1 MLVES
6 SNSNLP
12 ESSLPPASKKV
23 SQTAIKVARSKKFRL
38 RTVLIVPFIVP
49 IIASTGLVGW
59 FSFRNGQQA
68 IDDLAAQLNS
78 EISAR
83 IKQHVLNYLTKSHNV
98 LRLTDAGV
106 QSGNLKLDDFDGL
119 QRYFWQVVQKGD
131 LESYLFFGNEQGE
144 FVGVEHREDGTIQL
158 KIRTKATEPMR
169 ETYLLDDRG
178 NRQKLL
184 KSAKYD
190 TTSRPWYRAAEQT
203 RKPTWSPVYP
213 FFSRQNTS
221 LGISP
226 VRPVYDSNGKL
237 LGVLSINITLMR
249 ITDFLKQLYISPH
262 GQSFIIERSGH
273 LVVSSTIPEPFAVK
287 GGEGDDRKIDR
298 MPAADSQNPT
308 VTATARY
315 LRKHF
320 GLFEVIKSSQH
331 LKFQIDGAWH
341 YVQVMP
347 IQDGRGIDWLAVVV
361 VPEADFMERINA
373 NTRTTIQLCVL
384 TFAAATAIGVLTSRW
399 ISHQIFKLNRATQEV
414 ASGDLDQHVEVNG
427 IIEIEKLADSFNRM
441 AFQLKESFE
450 RLETQKNSF
459 ARFFPPEYLKFLNK
473 HGVTDIE
480 LGDHV
485 SKEMAVMF
493 SDIRSFTTL
502 SENMTPKENFDFVN
516 AYLRRVSPE
525 IRAHDGFVVKFLG
538 DGMMAVFPNGVDDAV
553 AAGIDKFKQVQEY
566 NRERE
571 AEGYLP
577 IDVGMGIHIGHMMV
591 GMVGEHNRVQGDAF
605 SDNVNLTARLEG
617 LTKFYGVSL
626 LVSGEVLQK
635 LSHPEQYQIRFLD
648 RAIVK
653 GRCEAIAVYEV
664 LDAETEA
671 IRELK
676 LQTLPDFEQGL
687 QHYCNCELEKAKL
700 SFETVLA
707 TNPLD
712 KTVKL
717 YLERVNQLIRDG
729 APADWNGV
737 WAFTQ
742 K

>member
-1 MLVES
+1 MRSINYKLLFL
-6 SNSNLP
+6 NRIYATIKK
-12 ESSLPPASKKV
+12 ASC
-23 SQTAIKVARSKKFRL
+23 SKKFRL
-38 RTVLIVPFIVP
+38 RTVLIVPFIIP

-68 IDDLAAQLNS
+68 IDDLAIQLNG
-78 EISAR
+78 EITAR
-83 IKQHVLNYLTKSHNV
+83 IKQHVLDYLNKSYNV
-98 LRLTDAGV
+98 LKLTDAGI
-106 QSGNLKLDDFDGL
+106 QSGNLKLDDFEGL
-119 QRYFWQVVQKGD
+119 QRYFWQVVRQGD
-131 LESYLFFGNEQGE
+131 LESYLYFGNEKGE

-158 KIRTKATEPMR
+158 RIRTKATEPMR

-178 NRQKLL
+178 DRQKWL
-184 KSAKYD
+184 KSTKYD
-190 TTSRPWYRAAEQT
+190 TTSRPWYKAAVQA
-203 RKPTWSPVYP
+203 RIPTWSPVYP
-213 FFSRQNTS
+213 FFSRENTS

-249 ITDFLKQLYISPH
+249 ITNFLKQLYISPH
-262 GQSFIIERSGH
+262 GQSFIMEPSGH
-273 LVVSSTIPEPFAVK
+273 LVVSSTIPEPFKVK
-287 GGEGDDRKIDR
+287 GGEGDNRKIER
-298 MPAADSQNPT
+298 MPAADSQNAT

-315 LRKHF
+315 LRQHF
-320 GLFEVIKSSQH
+320 DLFEVIKSSQH
-331 LKFQIDGAWH
+331 LKFQINGVWH

-347 IQDGRGIDWLAVVV
+347 IQDGRGINWLAVVV
-361 VPEADFMERINA
+361 VPENDFMAQINA
-373 NTRTTIQLCVL
+373 NTRTTILLCVL
-384 TFAAATAIGVLTSRW
+384 TSAAATAIGVLASRW
-399 ISHQIFKLNRATQEV
+399 ISHQIFKLNTASQEI
-414 ASGDLDQHVEVNG
+414 ASGNLDQHVEVNG
-427 IIEIEKLADSFNRM
+427 IIEIERLANSFNRM
-441 AFQLKESFE
+441 AFQLQESFE

-502 SENMTPKENFDFVN
+502 SEKMTPKENFDFVN
-516 AYLRRVSPE
+516 AYLRQVSPE

-553 AAGIDKFKQVQEY
+553 AAGVDKFKRVQKY
-566 NRERE
+566 NRKLESQ
-571 AEGYLP
+571 GYLP
-577 IDVGMGIHIGHMMV
+577 IDVGMGIHFGHMMV
-591 GMVGEHNRVQGDAF
+591 GMVGEHNRIQGDAF

-626 LVSGEVLQK
+626 LISEEVLER
-635 LSHPEQYQIRFLD
+635 LSNPEQYKIRFLD

-653 GRCEAIAVYEV
+653 GRTEPIAVYEV

-676 LQTLPDFEQGL
+676 LDTLQTFERGI
-687 QHYCNCELEKAKL
+687 QHYCRGNFTDAKAC
-700 SFETVLA
+700 FEQVLA
-707 TNPLD
+707 VNPLD
-712 KTVKL
+712 KTTKL
-717 YLERVNQLIRDG
+717 YLERVQELLLEG
-729 APADWNGV
+729 TPANWNGV

>member
-12 ESSLPPASKKV
+12 ESSLPPTAKEI
-23 SQTAIKVARSKKFRL
+23 SQTIKKASRSKKFRL

-59 FSFRNGQQA
+59 FSLRNGQQA
-68 IDDLAAQLNS
+68 IDDLATQLNS

-98 LRLTDAGV
+98 LRLTQAGV
-106 QSGNLKLDDFDGL
+106 ESGNLKLDDFDRL

-178 NRQKLL
+178 NQQKLL
-184 KSAKYD
+184 KQAKYD

-226 VRPVYDSNGKL
+226 VSPVKDSNGKL

-249 ITDFLKQLYISPH
+249 ITDFLKELDISPH
-262 GQSFIIERSGH
+262 GQSFIMERSGH
-273 LVVSSTIPEPFAVK
+273 LVVSSTIPEPFTVK
-287 GGEGDDRKIDR
+287 GGKGDDRQIER
-298 MPAADSQNPT
+298 MSAADSQNPT
-308 VTATARY
+308 VSATARY

-320 GLFEVIKSSQH
+320 GLFSAIEGSQH

-347 IQDGRGIDWLAVVV
+347 IKDGRGIDWLAVVV

-373 NTRTTIQLCVL
+373 NTRTTIVLCVL
-384 TFAAATAIGVLTSRW
+384 TLAVATAIGVLTSRW
-399 ISHQIFKLNRATQEV
+399 ISHQIFKLNRASQEI
-414 ASGDLDQHVEVNG
+414 ASGTLDQHIEING

-473 HGVTDIE
+473 HGVTDIA

-502 SENMTPKENFDFVN
+502 SEKMTPKENFDFVN
-516 AYLRRVSPE
+516 AYLQRISPG
-525 IRAHDGFVVKFLG
+525 IRAHNGVVVKFLG
-538 DGMMAVFPNGVDDAV
+538 DGMMAVFPDGVDDAV
-553 AAGIDKFKQVQEY
+553 AAGINKFKQVQEY
-566 NRERE
+566 NQERE
-571 AEGYLP
+571 SQGYLP
-577 IDVGMGIHIGHMMV
+577 IYVGMGIHVGHLMV

-605 SDNVNLTARLEG
+605 SDTVNLTARLEG

-626 LVSGEVLQK
+626 LISGEVLQK

-653 GRCEAIAVYEV
+653 GRSEAIAVYEV

-676 LQTLPDFEQGL
+676 LRTLPDFEQGL
-687 QHYCNCELEKAKL
+687 KHYCECELEKAKL
-700 SFETVLA
+700 CFETVLA